1 MIRFALPLAVLL
13 SAASSLAVE
22 LAIVRLGAPYLGQS
36 LLPWSAAIASVL
48 LGLTAGHVLGGLAGG
63 EVATSRALRG
73 WLSAMWL
80 AAGVAA
86 MAMPA
91 LIGPVATV
99 FAGDDGFGIDAVA
112 AIAALAAPPSFAAG
126 FVSPLALRLAARIP
140 SLALPRMVGAIYA
153 ASAVGSVAGTALAGF
168 VVLERFGAAGLAM
181 LAGGV
186 WLLLGALALPVRKAA
201 IAAPVYGLVLAAIG
215 VLPWLGG
222 KQCLVESR
230 YTCVRL
236 LDKALAGGDL
246 LRFMILDEGVHSASD
261 RDHPQR
267 LHLGYAALANRLA
280 QAAFEAVAVPRA
292 LVLGGGGAT
301 LPRAWAHAKK
311 PVTGTVIEL
320 DAEVATLARDI
331 MWAGRS
337 DHLET
342 LIGDGRAVLRALS
355 RKPSYDVVLMDA
367 YRSRSVPPHLVT
379 AEFAREV
386 AARLTSS
393 GVYLSNVIDRADP
406 PLLALSIAT
415 TLMSVFPSVDLWVAE
430 TPNGGITNVV
440 VAAWLSAEWAL
451 RPPQLT
457 VDATMMDAG
466 DAVRTQ
472 AVTWRRLDLAAARS
486 RWPRACAAILTDDWT
501 PVDRLLAGRA
511 VCHQEAARQ

>member
-1 MIRFALPLAVLL
+1 MIRFLLPLAVLL
-13 SAASSLAVE
+13 SAAASLAVE

-48 LGLTAGHVLGGLAGG
+48 LGLTAGHVLGGFAGG
-63 EVATSRALRG
+63 EAATSRVLRG

-86 MAMPA
+86 LTMPV
-91 LIGPVATV
+91 LIGPVATA
-99 FAGDDGFGIDAVA
+99 FAGENGFGLDAVA

-126 FVSPLALRLAARIP
+126 FVSPLALRLAARTP

-153 ASAVGSVAGTALAGF
+153 ASAIGSVAGTALAGF
-168 VVLERFGAAGLAM
+168 VVLERFGAAGLAY

-186 WLLLGALALPVRKAA
+186 WLQLGVLALPARKPAVV
-201 IAAPVYGLVLAAIG
+201 APIYGLVLAAIG

-222 KQCLVESR
+222 QQCLVESR
-230 YTCVRL
+230 YTCIRL
-236 LDKALAGGDL
+236 LDKPLAGGDL

-261 RDHPQR
+261 RDRPQH
-267 LHLGYAALANRLA
+267 LHLGYAALADRLA
-280 QAAFEAVAVPRA
+280 QAAFENVATPRA
-292 LVLGGGGAT
+292 LVIGGGGAT
-301 LPRAWAHAKK
+301 LPRAWANAVK
-311 PVTGTVIEL
+311 PAAATVIEL
-320 DAEVATLARDI
+320 DAEVADMARDI

-337 DHLET
+337 GRLET
-342 LIGDGRAVLRALS
+342 LIGDGRAVLRALP
-355 RKPSYDVVLMDA
+355 RKPAYDVVLMDA

-379 AEFAREV
+379 AEFDAEV
-386 AARLTSS
+386 AARLTPS
-393 GVYLSNVIDRADP
+393 GVYISNVIDRADP

-415 TLMSVFPSVDLWVAE
+415 TLATVFPAVDLWSAE
-430 TPNGGITNVV
+430 TPSGGTTNIV
-440 VAAWLSAEWAL
+440 VAAWASREHAL
-451 RPPQLT
+451 RPPQLV
-457 VDATMMDAG
+457 VDATVMDAG

-472 AVTWRRLDLAAARS
+472 AVTWRRLDLVAARA

-511 VCHQEAARQ
+511 VCDQREARQ

>member
-1 MIRFALPLAVLL
+1 MMRFLLPFAVLL

-63 EVATSRALRG
+63 EAAAPRALRG
-73 WLSAMWL
+73 WLSAVWL
-80 AAGVAA
+80 AAGVTA

-91 LIGPVATV
+91 LIGPVATA
-99 FAGDDGFGIDAVA
+99 FAADDGFGLDAVA

-140 SLALPRMVGAIYA
+140 RVALPRMVGAIYA
-153 ASAVGSVAGTALAGF
+153 ASATGSVAGTVLAGF
-168 VVLERFGAAGLAM
+168 VVLERFGAAGLAY

-186 WLLLGALALPVRKAA
+186 WLALGALMLPTRKAA
-201 IAAPVYGLVLAAIG
+201 VVAPVYGLVLVAFG

-222 KQCLVESR
+222 KPCLVESR
-230 YTCVRL
+230 YTCIRL
-236 LDKALAGGDL
+236 LDKPLAGGDL

-261 RDHPQR
+261 RDHPRR
-267 LHLGYAALANRLA
+267 LHLGYAALADRLA
-280 QAAFEAVAVPRA
+280 QTAFAVAAAPRA
-292 LVLGGGGAT
+292 LVVGGGGAT
-301 LPRAWAHAKK
+301 LPRAWAHAEK
-311 PVTGTVIEL
+311 PVAATVIEL
-320 DAEVATLARDI
+320 DAEVATMARDI

-337 DHLET
+337 GGIET
-342 LIGDGRAVLRALS
+342 LIGDGRAVLRALPA
-355 RKPSYDVVLMDA
+355 RPGYDVVLMDA

-379 AEFAREV
+379 AEFDRDV
-386 AARLTSS
+386 AARLTAS

-406 PLLALSIAT
+406 PLLALSIAA
-415 TLMSVFPSVDLWVAE
+415 TLATVFPAVDLWVAE
-430 TPNGGITNVV
+430 EPAGGTTNIV
-440 VAAWLSAEWAL
+440 VAAWASPERAL
-451 RPPQLT
+451 RPSHLV
-457 VDATMMDAG
+457 VDATVMEAG

-472 AVTWRRLDLAAARS
+472 QVTWRRFDLEAARA
-486 RWPRACAAILTDDWT
+486 RWPQACAAILTDDWA

-511 VCHQEAARQ
+511 VCGLKAAPR

>member
-1 MIRFALPLAVLL
+1 MIRFLLPLAVLL
-13 SAASSLAVE
+13 SASSSLAVE

-63 EVATSRALRG
+63 EAATSRALRG
-73 WLSAMWL
+73 WLCGVWL

-99 FAGDDGFGIDAVA
+99 FAGDDGFGLDAVA

-126 FVSPLALRLAARIP
+126 FVSPLALRLAARVPRI
-140 SLALPRMVGAIYA
+140 ALPRMVGAIYA

-168 VVLERFGAAGLAM
+168 VVLERFGAAGLAY
-181 LAGGV
+181 LAGGI
-186 WLLLGALALPVRKAA
+186 WLLLGALALPARKAA
-201 IAAPVYGLVLAAIG
+201 VAAPVYGFVLAAIG

-230 YTCVRL
+230 YTCIRL
-236 LDKALAGGDL
+236 LDKPLGGGDL

-261 RDHPQR
+261 RDHPRR
-267 LHLGYAALANRLA
+267 LHLGYAALADHLA
-280 QAAFEAVAVPRA
+280 QAAFEKGATPRA
-292 LVLGGGGAT
+292 LVIGGGGAT
-301 LPRAWAHAKK
+301 LPRAWASADK
-311 PVTGTVIEL
+311 PVAATVIEL
-320 DAEVATLARDI
+320 DAEVAAMAREA
-331 MWAGRS
+331 MWARGERI
-337 DHLET
+337 DT
-342 LIGDGRAVLRALS
+342 LIGDGRAVLRALPA
-355 RKPSYDVVLMDA
+355 RPAYDVVLMDA

-379 AEFAREV
+379 AEFDRVV
-386 AARLTSS
+386 AARLTRS
-393 GVYLSNVIDRADP
+393 GVYISNVIDRAEP
-406 PLLALSIAT
+406 PLLALSIAA
-415 TLMSVFPSVDLWVAE
+415 TLANVFPAVDLWIAE
-430 TPNGGITNVV
+430 TPVGGTTNIV
-440 VAAWLSAEWAL
+440 VAAWASREHAL

-457 VDATMMDAG
+457 VDATVMEAG

-472 AVTWRRLDLAAARS
+472 PVTWRRFDVAAARA
-486 RWPRACAAILTDDWT
+486 RWPQACAAILTDDWT

-511 VCHQEAARQ
+511 VCDVRDARR

>member
-1 MIRFALPLAVLL
+1 MRFLLSLAVLL
-13 SAASSLAVE
+13 SASSSLAVE

-63 EVATSRALRG
+63 EAATSRALRG
-73 WLSAMWL
+73 RLSVVWL

-91 LIGPVATV
+91 LIGPVATA
-99 FAGDDGFGIDAVA
+99 FAGDDGFGRDAVA
-112 AIAALAAPPSFAAG
+112 AIAALAAPPSFSAG
-126 FVSPLALRLAARIP
+126 FVSPLALRLAARTSRI
-140 SLALPRMVGAIYA
+140 ALPRMIGAIYA

-168 VVLERFGAAGLAM
+168 VVLERFGAAGLAYF
-181 LAGGV
+181 AGGV
-186 WLLLGALALPVRKAA
+186 WLLLGALALPARRAA
-201 IAAPVYGLVLAAIG
+201 VVVPVYGLVLAAIG

-236 LDKALAGGDL
+236 LDRPLAGGDL

-261 RDHPQR
+261 RDYPDR
-267 LHLGYAALANRLA
+267 LHLGYAALVDRLA
-280 QAAFEAVAVPRA
+280 QAAFDKGAASRA
-292 LVLGGGGAT
+292 LVIGGGGAT
-301 LPRAWAHAKK
+301 LPRAWASADK
-311 PVTGTVIEL
+311 PVAATVIEL
-320 DAEVATLARDI
+320 DAEVATMAREM
-331 MWAGRS
+331 MWARGERI
-337 DHLET
+337 DT
-342 LIGDGRAVLRALS
+342 LIGDGRAVLRAL
-355 RKPSYDVVLMDA
+355 PTQPAYDVVLMDA

-379 AEFAREV
+379 TEFDRAV
-386 AARLTSS
+386 AARLTAS
-393 GVYLSNVIDRADP
+393 GVYISNVIDRADP

-415 TLMSVFPSVDLWVAE
+415 TLATVFPAVDLWIAE
-430 TPNGGITNVV
+430 TPDGGITNIV
-440 VAAWLSAEWAL
+440 VAAWVSPEHAL

-457 VDATMMDAG
+457 IDATVMEAG

-472 AVTWRRLDLAAARS
+472 QVTWRRFDLVAARAQ
-486 RWPRACAAILTDDWT
+486 WPRACAAVLTDDWT

-511 VCHQEAARQ
+511 VCKVKDARR